1 MLQLDS
7 PAAISTPATPP
18 PAALG
23 SFYARHAKRWFD
35 AAVALLGILLLAPIL
50 IALSLGVLV
59 SSGFPIFFRQERTGL
74 RGSAFRIWKFRS
86 MRNAPAGAGPLVT
99 ASGDS
104 RVTPF
109 GRWLRRTKCDELPQL
124 FNVLFGEM
132 SLVGPRPEVP
142 LYTRDYSPAQRRV
155 FLVRPG
161 ITGPT
166 ATTFI
171 SEEEL
176 LASQPDKDAYYR
188 DVLLPAKLA
197 GDLEYIRSLAFN
209 TDLKLIANTVSR
221 LLLKSS

>member
-7 PAAISTPATPP
+7 PAAHSTPSAPPP
-18 PAALG
+18 PALR

-35 AAVALLGILLLAPIL
+35 AVVALLALLILAPVL
-50 IALSLGVLV
+50 VALSLGVLL
-59 SSGFPIFFRQERTGL
+59 SSGLPVFFRQERTGL
-74 RGSAFRIWKFRS
+74 RGSSFRIWKFRS
-86 MRNAPAGAGPLVT
+86 MRNSTSAPGPLVT

-142 LYTRDYSPAQRRV
+142 LYTREFTSDQRRV

-171 SEEEL
+171 SEEDL

-188 DVLLPAKLA
+188 NVLLPAKLA